1 MFDSPLIVKFSW
13 IKVTWE
19 ILSCNIYIYMYELL
33 LVAISIIEQFERD
46 DRNRREGAIVAKIF
60 QSLFEIRLNHRGW
73 ERREREERVGGA
85 AKRKRRSNGNEREQF
100 SRPRRDSYFHLCA
113 CVRARTRHGPMTSIH
128 FHARMENS
136 GAGERGME
144 TEGRGRKLTRDKR
157 YFSRRGVKESS
168 LRASFRTNL

>member
-19 ILSCNIYIYMYELL
+19 ILSCNIYIYIYMYELL

-73 ERREREERVGGA
+73 ERRVEGRGGGA

-113 CVRARTRHGPMTSIH
+113 CVRACVLARVTARWLQSISTLEWKIV
-128 FHARMENS
+128 ARGKEEWKQRE
-136 GAGERGME
+136 GGESWHE
-144 TEGRGRKLTRDKR
+144 TKDI
-157 YFSRRGVKESS
+157 S
-168 LRASFRTNL
+168 LDEA